1 MVKCFF
7 ELVKDVAFVY
17 ASCFFGV
24 RLRYRR
30 IYALCNVCY
39 MVSS

>member
-1 MVKCFF
+1 MVKCF
-7 ELVKDVAFVY
+7 LNWLKTWLLCTLRV
-17 ASCFFGV
+17 FFGV

-30 IYALCNVCY
+30 IYAGCDVCY